1 MISGVGRSIFEAKV
15 GKNRS
20 EFSLNCETHSRANQ
34 AINLSLF
41 AYIARDYRSAYLRP
55 GIFG

>member
-41 AYIARDYRSAYLRP
+41 AYIARDYRSA
-55 GIFG
+55 